1 MRVQT
6 QPKGNF
12 TFATSVHHKVLWA
25 SLVTGLAVV
34 ALLGASASW
43 VHTAAG
49 VVEMH
54 SSPRTSL
61 GTTPSKTDAQA
72 PKEAYF
78 LDHSVVNRQNL
89 PDEPN
94 PAPMAIAAYE

>member
-1 MRVQT
+1 
-6 QPKGNF
+6 
-12 TFATSVHHKVLWA
+12 
-25 SLVTGLAVV
+25 LVTGLT
-34 ALLGASASW
+34 ALAFIGGAAHL

-49 VVEMH
+49 GVEVD

-61 GTTPSKTDAQA
+61 GTAPSKSDAQA

-89 PDEPN
+89 PTEPN

>member
-1 MRVQT
+1 MRLQT
-6 QPKGNF
+6 QASSNSAVEPP
-12 TFATSVHHKVLWA
+12 VRHKVLWA
-25 SLVTGLAVV
+25 SLVTGLT
-34 ALLGASASW
+34 ALAIIGGAAYL

-49 VVEMH
+49 GVEVD

-61 GTTPSKTDAQA
+61 GTVPRKTDAQA

-89 PDEPN
+89 PTEPN